1 MTIFNSYVCL
11 PDGNQIDFPVLV
23 GKFTTNGK
31 WYSTYPPPSSMISAP
46 RWALR
51 WRGGASALN
60 APWPGSVKK
69 KLAIFR
75 WFLYVDLWK
84 MAHLVRW
91 FTELQNGWIFY
102 SYVKLPEGIFLVDGW
117 ATPLKNDG
125 VRQLGVILPNTLWKN
140 NPNVPNRQP
149 VVCFLS
155 LLDGFCEMF
164 MMVYWWFFRVFMIS
178 NGDLYV
184 FQMTLLGFDWFLK
197 DWCLD
202 DLDWCLDE
210 TMVSLSEKP

>member
-46 RWALR
+46 CWALR

-102 SYVKLPEGIFLVDGW
+102 SYVKLPEGIFLVAGKT
-117 ATPLKNDG
+117 TPLKNDG
-125 VRQLGVILPNTLWKN
+125 VRQSKPPTSWDTSPYYSFIQGNKTCSKPPTRTYIFSTTP
-140 NPNVPNRQP
+140 
-149 VVCFLS
+149 
-155 LLDGFCEMF
+155 
-164 MMVYWWFFRVFMIS
+164 MIS
-178 NGDLYV
+178 WDLSGV
-184 FQMTLLGFDWFLK
+184 
-197 DWCLD
+197 
-202 DLDWCLDE
+202 
-210 TMVSLSEKP
+210 